1 MYCMKCIVCITI
13 SQTILLSHPQQK
25 INLVKEHEK
34 LAKKSNKK
42 TTIKKKKDTATTST
56 KKNTHVASPT
66 KRKVVVKKKQRG
78 KVLRTARRNSS
89 GFEMLSQAAELH
101 ELQSSTLIAKIGVS
115 SSEPPK
121 YYTAKDNDTPLG
133 IAKTFEVPIYKLI
146 RVNKERYPSLLSRSR
161 LIAGTLIQVSHLDK
175 PIVETKLVKVKVTV
189 GSTSMK
195 KQKKSKPS
203 KKKNTADNGTVTTAT
218 TRSSRRITVD
228 KSNTA
233 SLEDTAA
240 VQEDIDEDDADATT
254 SRKMDNKI
262 DDIPNDSISDDKD
275 GVPQE
280 ACASSTSF
288 AAGNRGETFDSGC
301 TTATS
306 TNEDESEAAEDYRLF
321 NEEVLNFNWNE
332 QAAMP
337 QAQQGHVA
345 ASVSHDSAVTTDDQA
360 ASQLFSHH
368 NPMVSYNKS
377 VYDQILATLT
387 AHPDFN
393 NINEYQIKNDGLTR
407 TALSAPALMRS
418 RIKSILQEHLSSAW
432 WKNRVL
438 KSSSINECSHRVESL
453 IALAV
458 VMHDNPTWTCV
469 GNTDVVDNVFTADN
483 FTISMFDD
491 EDEVLCISQMF
502 ANVWERVDRSLSRD
516 NFSMLGVDGLQR
528 GSVSMLGV
536 DGLQRGSA
544 MRRVMK
550 TLVASAHMIISGLA

>member
-13 SQTILLSHPQQK
+13 SQTYILFSHPQQK

-42 TTIKKKKDTATTST
+42 TTIIKKKKDTATTT
-56 KKNTHVASPT
+56 KKKNTPIASPT

-146 RVNKERYPSLLSRSR
+146 RANKERYPSLLSRSR

-189 GSTSMK
+189 GST
-195 KQKKSKPS
+195 QKSKLS
-203 KKKNTADNGTVTTAT
+203 KKKNTADNDTVVTS

-228 KSNTA
+228 KSTTT

-240 VQEDIDEDDADATT
+240 VQEDISDDKVEATT
-254 SRKMDNKI
+254 SRKRNKKI
-262 DDIPNDSISDDKD
+262 DDVSNDSTSDDKD

-280 ACASSTSF
+280 VCASTSF
-288 AAGNRGETFDSGC
+288 VAENRGETFDSGC

-332 QAAMP
+332 QAAVMP
-337 QAQQGHVA
+337 QAQQGYVA
-345 ASVSHDSAVTTDDQA
+345 AAVSHDSAVTNDDQA
-360 ASQLFSHH
+360 ASQLLSHH

-387 AHPDFN
+387 ARPDFN

-432 WKNRVL
+432 WKNSVL

-469 GNTDVVDNVFTADN
+469 GNTDVVDNVFTTDN

-528 GSVSMLGV
+528 GS
-536 DGLQRGSA
+536 A

>member
-1 MYCMKCIVCITI
+1 MKCIVCITI
-13 SQTILLSHPQQK
+13 SQTYILFSHPQQK

-42 TTIKKKKDTATTST
+42 SIIKKKKDTAT
-56 KKNTHVASPT
+56 AT
-66 KRKVVVKKKQRG
+66 KRKVVVTKKQRG
-78 KVLRTARRNSS
+78 KVLRTTRRRNS

-101 ELQSSTLIAKIGVS
+101 ELQSTTLIAKIGVS
-115 SSEPPK
+115 SSEVPK
-121 YYTAKDNDTPLG
+121 YYTAKENDTPLG
-133 IAKTFEVPIYKLI
+133 IAKTFDVPIYKLI
-146 RVNKERYPSLLSRSR
+146 RANKERYPSLLSRSR

-175 PIVETKLVKVKVTV
+175 SVVETKLVKVKVTV
-189 GSTSMK
+189 GSTLKK
-195 KQKKSKPS
+195 KQKKNKPS
-203 KKKNTADNGTVTTAT
+203 KKKNTADNGTVATAT

-228 KSNTA
+228 KKSTSTT
-233 SLEDTAA
+233 SLEDTTA
-240 VQEDIDEDDADATT
+240 VQEDIDEDDAEATT

-262 DDIPNDSISDDKD
+262 ADIPNDSISDDKD

-280 ACASSTSF
+280 VCASSTSF

-337 QAQQGHVA
+337 QDQQGHVA
-345 ASVSHDSAVTTDDQA
+345 AAVSHDSAVTTDDQA

-393 NINEYQIKNDGLTR
+393 NTNEYQIKNDGLTR

-418 RIKSILQEHLSSAW
+418 RIKSILQEHRSNAW
-432 WKNRVL
+432 WKNSVL

-469 GNTDVVDNVFTADN
+469 GNTDVVDTVFTADN
-483 FTISMFDD
+483 FTTSMFDD

-528 GSVSMLGV
+528 GS
-536 DGLQRGSA
+536 A

>member
-13 SQTILLSHPQQK
+13 SQTYILFSHPQQK

-42 TTIKKKKDTATTST
+42 SIIKKKKDTAT
-56 KKNTHVASPT
+56 AT
-66 KRKVVVKKKQRG
+66 KRKVVVTKKQRG
-78 KVLRTARRNSS
+78 KVLRTTRRRNS

-101 ELQSSTLIAKIGVS
+101 ELQSTTLIAKIGVS
-115 SSEPPK
+115 SSEVPK
-121 YYTAKDNDTPLG
+121 YYTAKENDTPLG
-133 IAKTFEVPIYKLI
+133 IAKTFDVPIYKLI
-146 RVNKERYPSLLSRSR
+146 RANKERYPSLLSRSR

-175 PIVETKLVKVKVTV
+175 SVVETKLVKVKVTV
-189 GSTSMK
+189 GSTLKK
-195 KQKKSKPS
+195 KQKKNKPS
-203 KKKNTADNGTVTTAT
+203 KKKNTADNGTVATAT

-228 KSNTA
+228 KKSTSTT
-233 SLEDTAA
+233 SLEDTTA
-240 VQEDIDEDDADATT
+240 VQEDIDEDDAEATT

-262 DDIPNDSISDDKD
+262 ADIPNDSISDDKD

-280 ACASSTSF
+280 VCASSTSF

-337 QAQQGHVA
+337 QDQQGHVA
-345 ASVSHDSAVTTDDQA
+345 AAVSHDSAVTTDDQA

-393 NINEYQIKNDGLTR
+393 NTNEYQIKNDGLTR

-418 RIKSILQEHLSSAW
+418 RIKSILQEHRSNAW
-432 WKNRVL
+432 WKNSVL

-469 GNTDVVDNVFTADN
+469 GNTDVVDTVFTADN
-483 FTISMFDD
+483 FTTSMFDD

-528 GSVSMLGV
+528 GS
-536 DGLQRGSA
+536 A

>member
-1 MYCMKCIVCITI
+1 M
-13 SQTILLSHPQQK
+13 
-25 INLVKEHEK
+25 KEHEE

-42 TTIKKKKDTATTST
+42 TTIIKKKKDTATATT
-56 KKNTHVASPT
+56 ATTTKKKNTSIATPT
-66 KRKVVVKKKQRG
+66 KKKVVAKKKQRG
-78 KVLRTARRNSS
+78 KVFRTARRNSS

-146 RVNKERYPSLLSRSR
+146 RANKERYPSLLSRSR

-175 PIVETKLVKVKVTV
+175 SVVETKLVKVKVTV
-189 GSTSMK
+189 GSTLKK
-195 KQKKSKPS
+195 KQKKSKLS
-203 KKKNTADNGTVTTAT
+203 KKKNTADNDTVVTS

-228 KSNTA
+228 KSTTT
-233 SLEDTAA
+233 SLEDTA
-240 VQEDIDEDDADATT
+240 VGQEDIGEDNVEATT

-262 DDIPNDSISDDKD
+262 DGIPNDSISDDKD
-275 GVPQE
+275 GVHQE
-280 ACASSTSF
+280 VCASSTSF
-288 AAGNRGETFDSGC
+288 AAGNRGVTFDSGC

-332 QAAMP
+332 QATMP

-345 ASVSHDSAVTTDDQA
+345 AAVSHDSAVTNEDQA
-360 ASQLFSHH
+360 APQLFSHH

-377 VYDQILATLT
+377 LYDQILATLT

-393 NINEYQIKNDGLTR
+393 NTNEYQIKNDGLTR

-418 RIKSILQEHLSSAW
+418 RIKSILQEHLSNAW
-432 WKNRVL
+432 WKNSVL

-469 GNTDVVDNVFTADN
+469 GNTDVVDTVFTADN
-483 FTISMFDD
+483 FTTSMFDD

-528 GSVSMLGV
+528 GS
-536 DGLQRGSA
+536 D

>member
-1 MYCMKCIVCITI
+1 M
-13 SQTILLSHPQQK
+13 
-25 INLVKEHEK
+25 KEHER
-34 LAKKSNKK
+34 LAKKLNKS
-42 TTIKKKKDTATTST
+42 TIIKKKDTATIT
-56 KKNTHVASPT
+56 KKNTPMTTPT
-66 KRKVVVKKKQRG
+66 KRKVVAKKKQRG
-78 KVLRTARRNSS
+78 KVLRTTTRRNS

-101 ELQSSTLIAKIGVS
+101 ELQSTPLIAKIGVS

-133 IAKTFEVPIYKLI
+133 IANTFQVPIYKLI
-146 RVNKERYPSLLSRSR
+146 RANKERYPSLLSRSR

-175 PIVETKLVKVKVTV
+175 PVVETKIVKVKVAV
-189 GSTSMK
+189 GTTQKK
-195 KQKKSKPS
+195 KQKKNKLP
-203 KKKNTADNGTVTTAT
+203 KKKNTADNGTVATAT

-228 KSNTA
+228 KSTTT

-240 VQEDIDEDDADATT
+240 VQEDIDDDNVEATT
-254 SRKMDNKI
+254 SRKMDSKI
-262 DDIPNDSISDDKD
+262 DDIPNDSTSDKD
-275 GVPQE
+275 DVPQE
-280 ACASSTSF
+280 VCASTSF
-288 AAGNRGETFDSGC
+288 VAGNRGETFDSGC

-332 QAAMP
+332 QAVLP
-337 QAQQGHVA
+337 QAQQGRDA
-345 ASVSHDSAVTTDDQA
+345 AAVSHDAAVTNDDQVA
-360 ASQLFSHH
+360 PQLFSHH

-377 VYDQILATLT
+377 LYDQILANLT
-387 AHPDFN
+387 ARPDFN
-393 NINEYQIKNDGLTR
+393 NTNEYQIKNDGLTR

-432 WKNRVL
+432 WKNSVL
-438 KSSSINECSHRVESL
+438 KSSSINECSHRVEKL

-469 GNTDVVDNVFTADN
+469 GNTDVVDTVFTTDN
-483 FTISMFDD
+483 FTTSMFDD

-502 ANVWERVDRSLSRD
+502 ANVWERADRSLSRD
-516 NFSMLGVDGLQR
+516 NF
-528 GSVSMLGV
+528 SMLGV

>member
-1 MYCMKCIVCITI
+1 
-13 SQTILLSHPQQK
+13 
-25 INLVKEHEK
+25 VKEHER

-42 TTIKKKKDTATTST
+42 TTIKKKKKKDTATTT
-56 KKNTHVASPT
+56 KKKNTPIASPT

-189 GSTSMK
+189 GSTSKK

-203 KKKNTADNGTVTTAT
+203 KKKNTADNDTVHTT

-228 KSNTA
+228 KSNTT

-240 VQEDIDEDDADATT
+240 VREDIDEDDADATT

-262 DDIPNDSISDDKD
+262 DDIPNYSISDDKD

-280 ACASSTSF
+280 VCASSTSF

-337 QAQQGHVA
+337 QDQQGHVA
-345 ASVSHDSAVTTDDQA
+345 AAVSHDSAVTTDDQA

-387 AHPDFN
+387 ARPDFN

-418 RIKSILQEHLSSAW
+418 RIKSILQEHLSNAW
-432 WKNRVL
+432 WKNSVL

-469 GNTDVVDNVFTADN
+469 GNTDVVDTVFTADN
-483 FTISMFDD
+483 FTTSMFDD

-502 ANVWERVDRSLSRD
+502 ANVWKRVDRSLSRD
-516 NFSMLGVDGLQR
+516 NF
-528 GSVSMLGV
+528 SMLGV

>member
-13 SQTILLSHPQQK
+13 SQTNILFSHPQQK

-42 TTIKKKKDTATTST
+42 TTIIKKKKDTATTT
-56 KKNTHVASPT
+56 KKNTPIATPT
-66 KRKVVVKKKQRG
+66 KRKVVAKKKQRG
-78 KVLRTARRNSS
+78 KVFRTARRNSS

-146 RVNKERYPSLLSRSR
+146 RANKERYPSLLSRSR

-175 PIVETKLVKVKVTV
+175 PVVETKLVKVKVTV
-189 GSTSMK
+189 GSTSKKK
-195 KQKKSKPS
+195 KQKKNKLP
-203 KKKNTADNGTVTTAT
+203 KKKNTATNDTVVTS

-228 KSNTA
+228 KKSST

-240 VQEDIDEDDADATT
+240 VQEDIDYDDADATT
-254 SRKMDNKI
+254 CKKMDTKI
-262 DDIPNDSISDDKD
+262 DDIPNDSISDKD
-275 GVPQE
+275 DVPQE
-280 ACASSTSF
+280 VCAASTSF
-288 AAGNRGETFDSGC
+288 VAGNRGETFDSGC

-337 QAQQGHVA
+337 QAQQGHNA
-345 ASVSHDSAVTTDDQA
+345 AAVSHDSAVTNDDQA
-360 ASQLFSHH
+360 APQLFSHH

-387 AHPDFN
+387 ARPDFN
-393 NINEYQIKNDGLTR
+393 NTNEYQIKNDGLTR

-418 RIKSILQEHLSSAW
+418 RIKSILHEHLSSAW
-432 WKNRVL
+432 WKNIVL
-438 KSSSINECSHRVESL
+438 KSSSINECSHRVETL
-453 IALAV
+453 VALAV
-458 VMHDNPTWTCV
+458 IMHDNPTWTCV
-469 GNTDVVDNVFTADN
+469 GNTDVVDTVFTADN
-483 FTISMFDD
+483 FTTSMFDD

-528 GSVSMLGV
+528 GS
-536 DGLQRGSA
+536 A

>member
-1 MYCMKCIVCITI
+1 M
-13 SQTILLSHPQQK
+13 
-25 INLVKEHEK
+25 KEHER
-34 LAKKSNKK
+34 LAKKLNKK
-42 TTIKKKKDTATTST
+42 TTTIKKKKDTAAATTTT
-56 KKNTHVASPT
+56 KKNTPVISPT
-66 KRKVVVKKKQRG
+66 ERKVVAKKKQRG
-78 KVLRTARRNSS
+78 KVLRTTTRRNS

-101 ELQSSTLIAKIGVS
+101 ELQSTPLIAKIGVS

-133 IAKTFEVPIYKLI
+133 IANTFQVPIYKLI
-146 RVNKERYPSLLSRSR
+146 RANKERYPSLLSRSR

-175 PIVETKLVKVKVTV
+175 PVVETKLVKVKVAV
-189 GSTSMK
+189 GSTSK
-195 KQKKSKPS
+195 NKLP
-203 KKKNTADNGTVTTAT
+203 KKKNTADNGTVATAT

-228 KSNTA
+228 KSTTT

-240 VQEDIDEDDADATT
+240 VQEDIDDDNVEATT
-254 SRKMDNKI
+254 SRKMDSKI
-262 DDIPNDSISDDKD
+262 DDIPNDSTSDKD
-275 GVPQE
+275 DVPQE
-280 ACASSTSF
+280 VCATSTSF
-288 AAGNRGETFDSGC
+288 VAGNRGETFDSGC

-332 QAAMP
+332 QAVMP

-345 ASVSHDSAVTTDDQA
+345 AAVPQDSAVTNNVQA

-377 VYDQILATLT
+377 LYDQILANLT
-387 AHPDFN
+387 ARPDFN
-393 NINEYQIKNDGLTR
+393 NTNEYQIKNDGLTR

-432 WKNRVL
+432 WKNSVL
-438 KSSSINECSHRVESL
+438 KSSSINECSHRVEKL

-469 GNTDVVDNVFTADN
+469 GNTDVVDTVFTTDN
-483 FTISMFDD
+483 FTTSMFDD

-502 ANVWERVDRSLSRD
+502 ANVWERADRSLSRD
-516 NFSMLGVDGLQR
+516 NF
-528 GSVSMLGV
+528 SMLGV

>member
-1 MYCMKCIVCITI
+1 MKCIVCITI
-13 SQTILLSHPQQK
+13 SQTYILFSHPQQK

-42 TTIKKKKDTATTST
+42 TTIIKKKKDTATTT
-56 KKNTHVASPT
+56 KKKNTPIASPT

-146 RVNKERYPSLLSRSR
+146 RANKERYPSLLSRSR

-189 GSTSMK
+189 GST
-195 KQKKSKPS
+195 QKSKLS
-203 KKKNTADNGTVTTAT
+203 KKKNTADNDTVVTS

-228 KSNTA
+228 KSTTT

-240 VQEDIDEDDADATT
+240 VQEDISDDKVEATT
-254 SRKMDNKI
+254 SRKRNKKI
-262 DDIPNDSISDDKD
+262 DDVSNDSTSDDKD

-280 ACASSTSF
+280 VCASTSF
-288 AAGNRGETFDSGC
+288 VAENRGETFDSGC

-332 QAAMP
+332 QAAVMP
-337 QAQQGHVA
+337 QAQQGYVA
-345 ASVSHDSAVTTDDQA
+345 AAVSHDSAVTNDDQA
-360 ASQLFSHH
+360 ASQLLSHH

-387 AHPDFN
+387 ARPDFN

-432 WKNRVL
+432 WKNSVL

-469 GNTDVVDNVFTADN
+469 GNTDVVDNVFTTDN

-528 GSVSMLGV
+528 GS
-536 DGLQRGSA
+536 A

>member
-1 MYCMKCIVCITI
+1 M
-13 SQTILLSHPQQK
+13 
-25 INLVKEHEK
+25 KEHER

-42 TTIKKKKDTATTST
+42 TTIIKKKKDTATTT
-56 KKNTHVASPT
+56 KKNTPIATPT
-66 KRKVVVKKKQRG
+66 KRKVVAKKKQRG
-78 KVLRTARRNSS
+78 KVFRTARRNSS

-146 RVNKERYPSLLSRSR
+146 RANKERYPSLLSRSR

-175 PIVETKLVKVKVTV
+175 SVVETKLVKVKVTV
-189 GSTSMK
+189 GSTLKK
-195 KQKKSKPS
+195 KQKKSKLS
-203 KKKNTADNGTVTTAT
+203 KKKNTADNDTVVTS

-228 KSNTA
+228 KSTSTT

-254 SRKMDNKI
+254 SRKIDNKI

-280 ACASSTSF
+280 VCASSTSF

-345 ASVSHDSAVTTDDQA
+345 AAVSRDSAVTNDDQA
-360 ASQLFSHH
+360 APQLFSHH

-387 AHPDFN
+387 ARPDFN
-393 NINEYQIKNDGLTR
+393 NTNEYQIKNDGLTR

-418 RIKSILQEHLSSAW
+418 RIKFILHEHLSSAW
-432 WKNRVL
+432 WKNSVL
-438 KSSSINECSHRVESL
+438 KSSSINECSHRVETL
-453 IALAV
+453 VALAV

-469 GNTDVVDNVFTADN
+469 GNTDVVDTVFTADN
-483 FTISMFDD
+483 FTTSMFDD

-528 GSVSMLGV
+528 GS
-536 DGLQRGSA
+536 A